1 MENCMKSSALSTASQ
16 QAYTKII
23 AIVQFKQCI
32 HRFHTEIVQKRI
44 SIHYQ
49 RYKQLNR
56 CCRIRSL
63 HYHWLKVIVL
73 IGLEKILLKGI
84 ILKMNLTKKC
94 IPSYKY
100 SEVNQATAAEEVNVS
115 HLNNHK
121 FTAEKQTNKTNN

>member
-1 MENCMKSSALSTASQ
+1 MKSSALSTASQ

-56 CCRIRSL
+56 CCRIRSRFN
-63 HYHWLKVIVL
+63 
-73 IGLEKILLKGI
+73 I
-84 ILKMNLTKKC
+84 ISQSFKAIHTLQEFAFSCRKSN
-94 IPSYKY
+94 
-100 SEVNQATAAEEVNVS
+100 
-115 HLNNHK
+115 
-121 FTAEKQTNKTNN
+121 